1 MKCLC
6 FVIRKFSLILR
17 LENNKPTQ
25 LSAIAGIKNI
35 NNRFIKFE
43 ARSWRSYHAS
53 Q

>member
-1 MKCLC
+1 MVSLC
-6 FVIRKFSLILR
+6 FAIRKFSLILR
-17 LENNKPTQ
+17 LENNKPSQ

-35 NNRFIKFE
+35 NNRFIRIE